1 MKKLICAII
10 VFVVL
15 GSLLVAARY
24 RKNDMPYK
32 TEKITRGDIRAAC
45 TATGTVN
52 PLTTVLVGTQ
62 VSGRIK
68 EIYADYNS
76 PVTRGQLIAEIDPA
90 TFDAQLEQ
98 ARANLLSAQASVEKA
113 KATHREAKRN
123 LARKTELF
131 QSSIIGKS
139 ELDAE
144 ETNYEVAKS
153 QVGVAEAQVVQTEA
167 AFKIAETNLRYTKI
181 ISPVDGIVISR
192 NVDIGQTVAASFQT
206 PTLFTIAQDLNKM
219 QINTNVDEADIGKI
233 ALAQD
238 AEFTVDAYPEETF
251 MGKVVQIRNAPVV
264 VQNVVTY
271 DVVITVDNPALKL
284 KPGMTANVFI
294 VMATKKDILLIP
306 NAALR
311 FRPKEHL
318 ADAVQKEHAV
328 WTAGAQAPESIKVKT
343 GISDSTSTELL
354 EGDLAEGQDVLVGYA
369 DKDKK

>member
-15 GSLLVAARY
+15 GSLLAAARY
-24 RKNDMPYK
+24 RKNDVQYK
-32 TEKITRGDIRAAC
+32 TGPIVRGDIRAAC

-68 EIYADYNS
+68 EIYADFNS

-90 TFDAQLEQ
+90 TFEAQLEQ
-98 ARANLLSAQASVEKA
+98 ARANLLSAQATVAKA
-113 KATHREAKRN
+113 KATSREAQRN
-123 LARKTELF
+123 LARKKELF

-139 ELDAE
+139 ELEAE
-144 ETNYEVAKS
+144 ETNHEVAKS
-153 QVGVAEAQVVQTEA
+153 QVGVAEAQVVQAEA
-167 AFKIAETNLRYTKI
+167 AFKFAETNLRYTKI
-181 ISPVDGIVISR
+181 VSPVDGIIISR
-192 NVDIGQTVAASFQT
+192 NVDIGQTVAATFQT

-238 AEFTVDAYPEETF
+238 AEFTVDAYPDETF
-251 MGKVVQIRNAPVV
+251 MGRVMQIRNAPVV

-284 KPGMTANVFI
+284 KPGMTANVSI
-294 VMATKKDILLIP
+294 VIARKKDIVLIP

-318 ADAVQKEHAV
+318 RDAGVKD
-328 WTAGAQAPESIKVKT
+328 QAAWIVGTQGPESITVKT
-343 GISDSTSTELL
+343 GISDSAQTELV
-354 EGDLAEGQDVLVGYA
+354 EGSLAEGQTVIVGYA
-369 DKDKK
+369 DKEKK